1 MRFRPF
7 FPLLAGALAA
17 CAPSASAPAPATA
30 HATPTVTPPDETPE
44 PAVAPPPREPQA
56 TETAW
61 TTAFPTA
68 RTNAAPTVADSLAR
82 LREQV
87 PEAATFTYDFAAAHL
102 AAFPVAAGAELL
114 EVTSDGTTA
123 TARIAP
129 ALPSCPAKNVSAERR
144 VVLFRVARSVTT
156 AKVVLVA
163 PAASCGGAVPVRPL
177 AKEGCVAPQKPTLLT
192 QATAASAL
200 GKCLQSFNFSQ
211 GTALALRVPTGF
223 RVSGITLACADGQ
236 ARPCTATRAQVSWT
250 STTPCPGGTPQP
262 PTVVATP
269 EPPVA
274 FELYEVPKGIT
285 SLEGGTPPT
294 LQPPRYC
301 PPVP

>member
-1 MRFRPF
+1 MRFRLF
-7 FPLLAGALAA
+7 FPLLGGTLAA
-17 CAPSASAPAPATA
+17 CAPSASAPAPATV
-30 HATPTVTPPDETPE
+30 HATPIVTPTDETPE

-61 TTAFPTA
+61 TTAFPTS

-102 AAFPVAAGAELL
+102 ASFPVAAGAELL
-114 EVTSDGTTA
+114 EVTADGTTA

-129 ALPSCPAKNVSAERR
+129 ALPSCPSKNASPERR
-144 VVLFRVARSVTT
+144 VVLFRVAPSVTA

-177 AKEGCVAPQKPTLLT
+177 AKEGCVAPAKATLLT
-192 QATAASAL
+192 ASAL
-200 GKCLQSFNFSQ
+200 GKCLQNFNFSQ
-211 GTALALRVPTGF
+211 GTALALPVPPGY
-223 RVSGITLACADGQ
+223 RVSGITLACAEGQ
-236 ARPCTATRAQVSWT
+236 ARPCAATRAQVSWT

-262 PTVVATP
+262 PIPVATP
-269 EPPVA
+269 NPPA
-274 FELYEVPKGIT
+274 SFEFYEVPKGIAI
-285 SLEGGTPPT
+285 LEGGTPPT